1 MPFHCLRTGLFAIV
15 AGVAA
20 TPASAL
26 PRVIAAPA
34 AHDYLL
40 GRYADA
46 DNRPG
51 DAARYYDAALKAA
64 PGDPVLQRRAFD
76 TALAAGD
83 ERLAMM
89 LARDLNAA
97 QAGDAATALVS
108 LADAL
113 RRRDWAAADT
123 VKGLPDTGYAAVVGP
138 IVGGWVLFGR
148 GDVDGALALVD
159 PANFNGIAR
168 SYVTEHRALIL
179 SAARRYAAADPLF
192 AAMLADEARSVD
204 RLRISAAFN
213 LAAQRKTAEAAALL
227 TAGGHDAALDA
238 AAKRIAAGKSA
249 LALEPRGGV
258 AVLALRLAGDLSR
271 ERPVPLALAFARVAT
286 FLAPEVGDT
295 WLVAGDVLLRSGR
308 GEAAVAAYDHIAPRD
323 PLAPA
328 AAVHRGAALAGLGKD
343 DAARALFVAATTAP
357 GAGPEDWQRL
367 GDLDRKVNHHAAVA
381 EDYSR
386 AITLAGPDAGWGLYF
401 IRGSSFE
408 QAGDW
413 LRGEADLRTALK
425 LAPDE
430 PTVLNYLG
438 YALLDRGQKLPEA
451 TTLIAAAAKQRPD
464 DGFIADS
471 LGWAFYRTGQVDKAV
486 ATLEGAARQ
495 EPGDAT
501 INDHL
506 GDAYWRAG
514 RHLEARFQWRT
525 AADLSPEP
533 AEAALLARKLDFG
546 LDVAT
551 ADAAKP

>member
-271 ERPVPLALAFARVAT
+271 ERPVPLAARVMV
-286 FLAPEVGDT
+286 P
-295 WLVAGDVLLRSGR
+295 
-308 GEAAVAAYDHIAPRD
+308 
-323 PLAPA
+323 
-328 AAVHRGAALAGLGKD
+328 
-343 DAARALFVAATTAP
+343 
-357 GAGPEDWQRL
+357 
-367 GDLDRKVNHHAAVA
+367 
-381 EDYSR
+381 
-386 AITLAGPDAGWGLYF
+386 
-401 IRGSSFE
+401 
-408 QAGDW
+408 
-413 LRGEADLRTALK
+413 
-425 LAPDE
+425 
-430 PTVLNYLG
+430 
-438 YALLDRGQKLPEA
+438 
-451 TTLIAAAAKQRPD
+451 
-464 DGFIADS
+464 
-471 LGWAFYRTGQVDKAV
+471 
-486 ATLEGAARQ
+486 
-495 EPGDAT
+495 
-501 INDHL
+501 
-506 GDAYWRAG
+506 
-514 RHLEARFQWRT
+514 
-525 AADLSPEP
+525 
-533 AEAALLARKLDFG
+533 
-546 LDVAT
+546 
-551 ADAAKP
+551 